1 MVKGRGKQGVR
12 LLAVCAV
19 ILVLAGCGKGSED
32 GPEPSAVTYSS
43 IREALERK
51 TQYDAKVTEMECG
64 SEVEELEASAVEEG
78 GLIGG
83 CTATFENSVGWVRIP
98 YTVELEEDWCFTLE
112 IPLAAFGLEGGF
124 DAPEIEGSS
133 VAESAGAKAA
143 GGVLADVSGCVHPK
157 PEG

>member
-1 MVKGRGKQGVR
+1 MV
-12 LLAVCAV
+12 
-19 ILVLAGCGKGSED
+19 GCGSGGES
-32 GPEPSAVTYSS
+32 GPEPSVVTYNS
-43 IREALERK
+43 IRGALEQETR
-51 TQYDAKVTEMECG
+51 YDAKVTEMECG
-64 SEVEELEASAVEEG
+64 SEIEELEASSVEEA

-98 YTVELEEDWCFTLE
+98 YTVELEKDWCFTLE
-112 IPLAAFGLEGGF
+112 IPLEGFGLEGNGN
-124 DAPEIEGSS
+124 APPIEGSS